1 MPGRRD
7 AIYRV
12 AAARGIS
19 MLGSQLAVIAL
30 VFEVYRTTESAVWV
44 SVVVLSAALAMA
56 LMAPVGGWLGDTFD
70 RRTVMITSDLA
81 AAAVFILLVFA
92 GNLWL
97 LIGLS
102 LVATI
107 ARAPFF
113 PAAQAALPNLAAAG
127 DLAWA
132 NGIVTQASSLG
143 TTIGPLV
150 GGVLV
155 AAVGTGAAF
164 GVNAVT
170 FLISAGLI
178 ISVRK
183 RFQAPA
189 PASLAVPA
197 VPFSEGLRVVFG
209 TRRLRLLTI
218 AELVGLSVIGWA
230 IVADAPLAALLH
242 VGAVGFAAL
251 VSSWGAGMVIGAWA
265 TGRWLGEHPLEVQL
279 VFAGMLVAG
288 AMVAL
293 IGLLPAFSLMLAVSV
308 IGGAAG
314 GAVNVARSLIVQR
327 SVPDGI
333 RSRVFAVVEVV
344 ASASF
349 ILGLACAGPAIALLG
364 VRTAYVVAGLGFAL
378 SALVLLPL
386 LLPLHTRR
394 EQPART

>member
-70 RRTVMITSDLA
+70 RRTVMIASDLA

>member
-1 MPGRRD
+1 VPGRRD

-132 NGIVTQASSLG
+132 NGLVTQASSLG

>member
-1 MPGRRD
+1 
-7 AIYRV
+7 
-12 AAARGIS
+12 

-30 VFEVYRTTESAVWV
+30 VFEVYRTTESAAWV
-44 SVVVLSAALAMA
+44 SLVVLSAALAMA

-70 RRTVMITSDLA
+70 RRTVMIASDLA

-218 AELVGLSVIGWA
+218 AEGVGLSVIGWA

-308 IGGAAG
+308 
-314 GAVNVARSLIVQR
+314 ARSLIVQR

-386 LLPLHTRR
+386 LLPLHTKR

>member
-1 MPGRRD
+1 
-7 AIYRV
+7 
-12 AAARGIS
+12 
-19 MLGSQLAVIAL
+19 
-30 VFEVYRTTESAVWV
+30 
-44 SVVVLSAALAMA
+44 
-56 LMAPVGGWLGDTFD
+56 
-70 RRTVMITSDLA
+70 
-81 AAAVFILLVFA
+81 
-92 GNLWL
+92 
-97 LIGLS
+97 
-102 LVATI
+102 
-107 ARAPFF
+107 
-113 PAAQAALPNLAAAG
+113 
-127 DLAWA
+127 
-132 NGIVTQASSLG
+132 
-143 TTIGPLV
+143 
-150 GGVLV
+150 
-155 AAVGTGAAF
+155 
-164 GVNAVT
+164 
-170 FLISAGLI
+170 
-178 ISVRK
+178 
-183 RFQAPA
+183 
-189 PASLAVPA
+189 
-197 VPFSEGLRVVFG
+197 
-209 TRRLRLLTI
+209 
-218 AELVGLSVIGWA
+218 
-230 IVADAPLAALLH
+230 
-242 VGAVGFAAL
+242 
-251 VSSWGAGMVIGAWA
+251 MVIGAWA

>member
-1 MPGRRD
+1 
-7 AIYRV
+7 
-12 AAARGIS
+12 

-30 VFEVYRTTESAVWV
+30 VFEVYRTTESAAWV
-44 SVVVLSAALAMA
+44 SLVVLSAALAMA

-70 RRTVMITSDLA
+70 RRTVMIASDLA

-209 TRRLRLLTI
+209 TR
-218 AELVGLSVIGWA
+218 VGCW
-230 IVADAPLAALLH
+230 
-242 VGAVGFAAL
+242 
-251 VSSWGAGMVIGAWA
+251 
-265 TGRWLGEHPLEVQL
+265 
-279 VFAGMLVAG
+279 
-288 AMVAL
+288 
-293 IGLLPAFSLMLAVSV
+293 
-308 IGGAAG
+308 
-314 GAVNVARSLIVQR
+314 
-327 SVPDGI
+327 
-333 RSRVFAVVEVV
+333 
-344 ASASF
+344 
-349 ILGLACAGPAIALLG
+349 
-364 VRTAYVVAGLGFAL
+364 
-378 SALVLLPL
+378 
-386 LLPLHTRR
+386 
-394 EQPART
+394 

>member
-209 TRRLRLLTI
+209 TRGLRLLTI

>member
-1 MPGRRD
+1 
-7 AIYRV
+7 
-12 AAARGIS
+12 

-30 VFEVYRTTESAVWV
+30 VFEVYRTTESAAWV

-70 RRTVMITSDLA
+70 RRTVMIASDLA

-218 AELVGLSVIGWA
+218 AEGVGLSVIGWA

-386 LLPLHTRR
+386 LLPLHTKR